1 MLEPLFELL
10 LKLSTM
16 TDVENTSANE
26 TQEEVGE
33 NLTSLA
39 SSCLLSLVIA
49 WGVTPRILQ
58 ALDALITVSRPLAA
72 QIIVVSNIFPSLLLF
87 DYERTFFFQLPNIML
102 TLQKGVRSTVIGTS
116 HVPDWFTQGIQQKT
130 LVTSF
135 SVNLGNCSLINL
147 HTIMTDYFYC

>member
-16 TDVENTSANE
+16 TDVENTSVNE

-87 DYERTFFFQLPNIML
+87 DNERTFFLAP
-102 TLQKGVRSTVIGTS
+102 
-116 HVPDWFTQGIQQKT
+116 
-130 LVTSF
+130 
-135 SVNLGNCSLINL
+135 
-147 HTIMTDYFYC
+147 

>member
-1 MLEPLFELL
+1 
-10 LKLSTM
+10 M
-16 TDVENTSANE
+16 TDVENTSVNE
-26 TQEEVGE
+26 TQEEVEE

-87 DYERTFFFQLPNIML
+87 DNERTFFSSL
-102 TLQKGVRSTVIGTS
+102 T
-116 HVPDWFTQGIQQKT
+116 
-130 LVTSF
+130 
-135 SVNLGNCSLINL
+135 
-147 HTIMTDYFYC
+147 

>member
-16 TDVENTSANE
+16 TDVENTSVNE

-87 DYERTFFFQLPNIML
+87 DNERTFLAP
-102 TLQKGVRSTVIGTS
+102 
-116 HVPDWFTQGIQQKT
+116 
-130 LVTSF
+130 
-135 SVNLGNCSLINL
+135 
-147 HTIMTDYFYC
+147 